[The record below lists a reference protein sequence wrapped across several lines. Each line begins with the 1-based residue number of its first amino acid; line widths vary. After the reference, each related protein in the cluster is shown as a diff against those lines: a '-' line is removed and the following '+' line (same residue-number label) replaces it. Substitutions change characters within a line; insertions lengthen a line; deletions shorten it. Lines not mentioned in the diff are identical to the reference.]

1 VRKEIICGVY
11 VKNFL
16 GSEETR
22 DDLCLYVKS
31 FLRSEEKG

>member
-1 VRKEIICGVY
+1 MRKEIICGVY

-31 FLRSEEKG
+31 FLRSGEKG

>member
-1 VRKEIICGVY
+1 

-22 DDLCLYVKS
+22 DDLCLCVKS